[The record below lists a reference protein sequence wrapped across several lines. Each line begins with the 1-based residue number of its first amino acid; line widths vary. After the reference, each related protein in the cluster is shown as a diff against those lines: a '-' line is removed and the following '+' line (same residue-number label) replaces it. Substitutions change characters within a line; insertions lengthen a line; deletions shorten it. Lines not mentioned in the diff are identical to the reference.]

1 MSFRNAGN
9 PLCWTD
15 QQRGFPV
22 FTKQTEGNRLI
33 ICLLICSCIVY
44 LTFSCHNITFEIFVI
59 SRNLVYHASIRKKLD
74 DAVRSCLYDLMVT
87 AGKQD
92 DTREFDHTIIQ
103 CGDGFHIQVVC
114 RLIKDQ
120 NVASHDH
127 HAGEKDTDFFST
139 GEDTHLFYTIFTGK
153 KHTAEE
159 TADISCVFDL
169 GVLGQPVNDQLIGI
183 KDGGIILRE
192 IRLACCNSPFVR
204 SFIRFHFPGEN
215 FKQCCLCKLI
225 STDKGDFVIVSDN
238 KGNVVKNFY
247 TVNGFTDS
255 VYGQNFISDFTVWTE
270 INVRIFTA
278 GRTDVI

>member
-1 MSFRNAGN
+1 MDSISRWSVGSSKIKTLL
-9 PLCWTD
+9 PM
-15 QQRGFPV
+15 
-22 FTKQTEGNRLI
+22 I
-33 ICLLICSCIVY
+33 IMRERRTR
-44 LTFSCHNITFEIFVI
+44 TFSPPERTRIF
-59 SRNLVYHASIRKKLD
+59 L
-74 DAVRSCLYDLMVT
+74 
-87 AGKQD
+87 
-92 DTREFDHTIIQ
+92 
-103 CGDGFHIQVVC
+103 
-114 RLIKDQ
+114 
-120 NVASHDH
+120 H
-127 HAGEKDTDFFST
+127 HL
-139 GEDTHLFYTIFTGK
+139 HRQ

>member
-1 MSFRNAGN
+1 MRRNRDSPDAGYSHTVKEEPYYVYKQAVMHDSPGYYTSITLFRR
-9 PLCWTD
+9 D
-15 QQRGFPV
+15 S
-22 FTKQTEGNRLI
+22 KTECYCNGVLRKTTENQHHGRIYFVVNGVL
-33 ICLLICSCIVY
+33 CIVY

-204 SFIRFHFPGEN
+204 S
-215 FKQCCLCKLI
+215 
-225 STDKGDFVIVSDN
+225 
-238 KGNVVKNFY
+238 
-247 TVNGFTDS
+247 
-255 VYGQNFISDFTVWTE
+255 
-270 INVRIFTA
+270 
-278 GRTDVI
+278 